1 MCLCQTRL
9 HALVLVFLCGLV
21 SLTNPMDHGRISEWS
36 SSVCYASYV
45 HAGIT
50 EEDGTGAEAGQQ
62 GNHSPQKEVSC
73 LSSAIACVYLL
84 CTNSSTYMYV
94 QLCIYLDI
102 FEMNPIVSLSLGCQ
116 SLRMLLLLR
125 Q

>member
-45 HAGIT
+45 HAGIA

-62 GNHSPQKEVSC
+62 GNHSPQKKVSC
-73 LSSAIACVYLL
+73 LSSVIVYTYCVPTVVHT
-84 CTNSSTYMYV
+84 CIHV

-102 FEMNPIVSLSLGCQ
+102 FEMSPIVSLSLGCQ